1 VFSYGGDTPIHWA
14 VRRPLTPNLIRTSIC
29 DKYSG
34 MMKIT
39 TSLDH
44 IGHCKTTSGTNWS
57 NRWTYPEYSTQ
68 IFAAIKCLETL
79 NALGSAAAADP
90 ESPETLT

>member
-1 VFSYGGDTPIHWA
+1 MRDEG
-14 VRRPLTPNLIRTSIC
+14 NLIRASIC
-29 DKYSG
+29 DTYSG
-34 MMKIT
+34 SMKT
-39 TSLDH
+39 ATHLDRISH
-44 IGHCKTTSGTNWS
+44 RKITSGTNWS